1 MFLTLTFHY
10 VYANISSVMERK
22 PRYMEPVKL
31 VKREDSLAYAH
42 RHDGNGDGI
51 LQSTE
56 QPNQWQT
63 ANRGQWGNDDDSYHI
78 PNDVDAFK
86 NDFDRERNE
95 EKERRNRVAVA
106 VGICATTLALGVTL
120 VVGGH
125 AADSKAA
132 QPLVS
137 KTEIAQQNDTYQG
150 YGGEIQ
156 AEQENAPKDRRE
168 IVYDIEQLSPGLDQ
182 PLQIGDEVKLPDYD
196 Q

>member
-31 VKREDSLAYAH
+31 VKREDSLAYAS
-42 RHDGNGDGI
+42 RHDSNGDGI

-132 QPLVS
+132 QPPVGN
-137 KTEIAQQNDTYQG
+137 TEMAQQNDTYQG

-156 AEQENAPKDRRE
+156 AEQENAP
-168 IVYDIEQLSPGLDQ
+168 P
-182 PLQIGDEVKLPDYD
+182 
-196 Q
+196 